1 MISIIFSH
9 DKMCCHS
16 QVVYRTDDTNT
27 LYIMAYNES
36 QQNDWINA
44 IRSGWYFLSIFLK
57 EKNK

>member
-1 MISIIFSH
+1 
-9 DKMCCHS
+9 MCCHS